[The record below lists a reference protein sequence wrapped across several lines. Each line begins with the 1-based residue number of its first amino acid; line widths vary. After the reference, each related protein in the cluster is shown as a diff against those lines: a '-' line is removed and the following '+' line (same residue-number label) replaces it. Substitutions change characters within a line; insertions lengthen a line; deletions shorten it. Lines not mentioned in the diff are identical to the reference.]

1 MNSSCRIYLSSQMRV
16 REANA
21 VKVGLSLATLMEN
34 AGHVAA
40 DEIMRR
46 YAPKSTAILC
56 GPGNNG
62 GDGYALA
69 RHLIQH
75 GWPVQV
81 FGTPGSELAR
91 QMASQVGPIIPLEK
105 FEIGDCELIVDALF
119 GTGLDRPVEEI
130 FERVISKIN
139 GAEFPIIALDISSGI
154 NSDTGEVMGLCV
166 NATLTI
172 AFDAMKPSHLLYPGK
187 AACGYVIIK
196 DIGIPEAHA
205 EGPKIFQNHPNL
217 WKSSLKIPS
226 WQDHK
231 FTRGSV
237 LVIGSDHMVGAA
249 RMSALSARRAGAGYV
264 TLMLPSDVVPYV
276 QGALL
281 GEIIQPYE
289 NLKDLEGAI
298 LSQRYHA
305 LVVGPGMP
313 PDFLTQKIVQ
323 LALQSN
329 LSLVLDGGALSA
341 FENDPGQLLKNLQ
354 GNVVL
359 TPHSGEFQ
367 KLFQLDDGPRIN
379 LTQKAASQIKGTL
392 VLKGADTMIATNDE
406 IIIQPFASP
415 WLSTAGSGD
424 VLAGMIGAF
433 LSQGIDAHES
443 AAAGVWIHSVSA
455 DIAGP
460 YLIAE
465 DLIQAIPQAMRSL

>member
-1 MNSSCRIYLSSQMRV
+1 MNPSHRLYSSSQMRA
-16 REANA
+16 REENA
-21 VKVGLSLATLMEN
+21 VKSGISLAALMEN
-34 AGHVAA
+34 AGRVAA

-62 GDGYALA
+62 GDGYVVA
-69 RHLIQH
+69 RYLIQN

-81 FGTPGSELAR
+81 FGTPGSELAKN
-91 QMASQVGPIIPLEK
+91 MASQVGQISPLEK
-105 FEIGDCELIVDALF
+105 FEIGERELIIDALF
-119 GTGLDRPVEEI
+119 GTGLDRPLDGI
-130 FERVISKIN
+130 FEEVISKIN
-139 GAEFPIIALDISSGI
+139 GAEFPIIALDIPSGI
-154 NSDTGEVMGLCV
+154 NSDTGEAMGLCV

-172 AFDAMKPSHLLYPGK
+172 AFDVLKPGHLLYPGK
-187 AACGYVIIK
+187 AACGHVITK
-196 DIGIPEAHA
+196 DIGIPEAHVA
-205 EGPKIFQNHPNL
+205 GTKYFQNHPDL
-217 WKSSLKIPS
+217 WKGLLKIPT
-226 WQDHK
+226 WRDHK

-237 LVIGSDHMVGAA
+237 LVIGSGHMVGAS

-264 TLMLPSDVVPYV
+264 TLMLPSDVANYV
-276 QGALL
+276 LGALL

-289 NLKDLEGAI
+289 SLKDLNDA
-298 LSQRYHA
+298 LFSQRYDA
-305 LVVGPGMP
+305 VVLGPGMP
-313 PDFLTQKIVQ
+313 ADSQTQEIVE
-323 LALQSN
+323 LALQSK
-329 LSLVLDGGALSA
+329 LPLVLDGGALSA
-341 FENDPGQLLKNLQ
+341 YENDPEQLLKNLH

-367 KLFQLDDGPRIN
+367 KLFHLDDGPRIN
-379 LTQKAASQIKGTL
+379 LAQRAASQIKGTL
-392 VLKGADTMIATNDE
+392 VLKGADTIIARDDE

-465 DLIQAIPQAMRSL
+465 DLIQAIPQALRSL